1 MVKLKELVDINIGKT
16 PSRSNSLYWGVGSP
30 WLSIADMAQGAK
42 LYTTKEQITRLA
54 IDECNCKLATK
65 GTVLFSFKLSIG
77 KVGVAAKDLYHNEAI
92 ASFPIKDE
100 SKLYAPYFLFA
111 LRNVDFSSRTDR
123 AVMGATLNKSKLE
136 ELEIYLPPLLV
147 QKNIANFLM
156 EAESLC
162 KKTEQM
168 EHELNALAQNVF
180 LDMFGHNQKMVKLGR
195 YLDFIT
201 SGSRG
206 WAQYYSLNG
215 SRFLRSLDVRMNEI
229 GSKEAVYVKAPN
241 NKEAERARVRSGDIL
256 LTITGSQI
264 GRVCWVPDEF
274 GEAYVSQHV
283 AILRLSHDLLP
294 EFVSYFMSMESL
306 GQKQISA
313 AQYGQTKPGLNLEQ
327 IKSFTIPS
335 VSIDQQKI
343 FVDIMVKINALKVN
357 NRVSLQSYKDQFNAL
372 MQRAFSGKLDLKKVA

>member
-1 MVKLKELVDINIGKT
+1 MSWPMVKLSQVCSVLSGFAFKSNYFGDSGIPLVRIRDVMRGFSETYYSGEYDEQFVVNNNDILIGMDGDFNIAKWAGGEALLNQRVCKIAPVPSVVDADYLYYFLPLKLKEIWDETAFVTVKHLSVKKINDIEI
-16 PSRSNSLYWGVGSP
+16 PLP
-30 WLSIADMAQGAK
+30 
-42 LYTTKEQITRLA
+42 
-54 IDECNCKLATK
+54 
-65 GTVLFSFKLSIG
+65 KLSIQ
-77 KVGVAAKDLYHNEAI
+77 KEISAMLR
-92 ASFPIKDE
+92 ASD
-100 SKLYAPYFLFA
+100 S
-111 LRNVDFSSRTDR
+111 LRNQSI
-123 AVMGATLNKSKLE
+123 K
-136 ELEIYLPPLLV
+136 
-147 QKNIANFLM
+147 M
-156 EAESLC
+156 ES
-162 KKTEQM
+162 
-168 EHELNALAQNVF
+168 ELNALAQAVF

-229 GSKEAVYVKAPN
+229 GSKEPVYVKAPN

-264 GRVCWVPDEF
+264 GRVCWVPDGF

-343 FVDIMVKINALKVN
+343 FVDIMVKINALKAN